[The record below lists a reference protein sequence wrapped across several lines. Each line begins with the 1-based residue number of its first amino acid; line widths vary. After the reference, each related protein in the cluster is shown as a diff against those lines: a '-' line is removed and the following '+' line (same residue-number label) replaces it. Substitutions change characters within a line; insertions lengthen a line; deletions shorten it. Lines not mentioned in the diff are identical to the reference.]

1 MVKTA
6 CITVASIASKPVNVT
21 DLVGV
26 VTGDA
31 KLGGTGV
38 DVQKVSICVL
48 LKMLI
53 FAFKF
58 ICLIKKTI

>member
-6 CITVASIASKPVNVT
+6 CITVAQTAFRSVNVT
-21 DLVGV
+21 DSVGV

-31 KLGGTGV
+31 QMDGTGV
-38 DVQKVSICVL
+38 DVQKVSIGVL

-53 FAFKF
+53 FAFIYKNSF
-58 ICLIKKTI
+58 A

>member
-21 DLVGV
+21 DSVGV
-26 VTGDA
+26 VTVDA

-38 DVQKVSICVL
+38 NVQKVSICVL

-53 FAFKF
+53 HLFH
-58 ICLIKKTI
+58 